1 VSSRVAPTEL
11 LPWALSQLPPGGVDA
26 SPALQLVAGDASNR
40 RYFRLELGSD
50 RYIVAQA
57 PPETEKNEAFLS
69 VRNLLADI
77 GVRVPEVLGV
87 DLSRGYLLLEDLGD
101 QMLLPLLNAT
111 TVDRYYC
118 QARAIL
124 LQLAL
129 PAGAARDLSLDLPAY
144 DEALLREEL
153 GRFGT
158 WFVEKLLGHSLSTQE
173 QGLIEAL
180 TVKLVASALEQPLAL
195 VHRDFHS
202 RNLMP
207 QPDGQ
212 LAVIDFQDAV
222 HGPVT
227 YDLVSLLRDCYIRWP
242 TQRVDRWALEHR
254 DQLLERGL
262 PGQID
267 DALFLRWFDWMG
279 LQRHIKVLGTFA
291 RLHLRDDKPGY
302 LQDLPLVIHYV
313 RQILEKYTDDEPAFA
328 EFGDWFDKA
337 LQPLIEQQPWGAP
350 Q

>member
-158 WFVEKLLGHSLSTQE
+158 WFVEKLLGHSVSTQE

-180 TVKLVASALEQPLAL
+180 TVKLVASALEQPVVL

>member
-1 VSSRVAPTEL
+1 MSSRVAPTEL
-11 LPWALSQLPPGGVDA
+11 LPWALSQLPPGGGDT
-26 SPALQLVAGDASNR
+26 SPDLQLVAGDASNR
-40 RYFRLELGSD
+40 RYFRLELGWD

-101 QMLLPLLNAT
+101 QMLLPLLNAR

-124 LQLAL
+124 LRLAL
-129 PAGAARDLSLDLPAY
+129 SAGAARDLSRDLPAY

-158 WFVEKLLGHSLSTQE
+158 WFVEKLLGYSLSTQE

-242 TQRVDRWALEHR
+242 TRRVDRWALEHR
-254 DQLLERGL
+254 DQLCERGL
-262 PGQID
+262 LID
-267 DALFLRWFDWMG
+267 VEDTLFLRWFDWMG

-313 RQILEKYTDDEPAFA
+313 RQVLEKYADGEPAFA
-328 EFGDWFDKA
+328 TFGEWFDTTV
-337 LQPLIEQQPWGAP
+337 QPLIEQQPWSAP
-350 Q
+350 

>member
-1 VSSRVAPTEL
+1 MSSRFAPTEL
-11 LPWALSQLPPGGVDA
+11 LPWALSQLPAGGVDA

-40 RYFRLELGSD
+40 RYFRLELGSG

-69 VRNLLADI
+69 VRELLADI
-77 GVRVPEVLGV
+77 GVRVPEVLGA
-87 DLSRGYLLLEDLGD
+87 DLARGYLLLEDLGD

-111 TVDRYYC
+111 TVDRFYC

-124 LQLAL
+124 LQLAV
-129 PAGAARDLSLDLPAY
+129 PAGAARDLPAY
-144 DEALLREEL
+144 DETLLREEL

-158 WFVEKLLGHSLSTQE
+158 WFVVALLGYSPNVQE
-173 QGLIEAL
+173 QNLIEAL
-180 TVKLVASALEQPLAL
+180 TEQLVASAMEQPVAL

-242 TQRVDRWALEHR
+242 AQRVDRWALEHR
-254 DQLLERGL
+254 DQLCDRGL
-262 PGQID
+262 LVEVE

-291 RLHLRDDKPGY
+291 RLYLRDGKPGY
-302 LQDLPLVIHYV
+302 LEDLPLVIHYV
-313 RQILEKYTDDEPAFA
+313 RQILEKYADDEPAFA
-328 EFGDWFDKA
+328 EFGDWFDTA
-337 LQPLIEQQPWGAP
+337 LRSLIEQQPWGAP

>member
-1 VSSRVAPTEL
+1 MSSRVAPTEL

-180 TVKLVASALEQPLAL
+180 TVKLVASAMEQPPAL

>member
-1 VSSRVAPTEL
+1 MSSRVAPTEL

-26 SPALQLVAGDASNR
+26 FPALQLVAGDASNR
-40 RYFRLELGSD
+40 RYFRLELGSG

-77 GVRVPEVLGV
+77 GVRVPEVFGV
-87 DLSRGYLLLEDLGD
+87 DLARGYLLLEDLGD

-111 TVDRYYC
+111 TADHYYG
-118 QARAIL
+118 QAGAIL

-129 PAGAARDLSLDLPAY
+129 PTDAARGLPGDLPVY
-144 DEALLREEL
+144 DEALLREES

-158 WFVEKLLGHSLSTQE
+158 WFVEKLLGYSLNVQE
-173 QGLIEAL
+173 QDLIEAL
-180 TVKLVASALEQPLAL
+180 TVKLVASALEQPVVL

-227 YDLVSLLRDCYIRWP
+227 YDLVSLLRDCYICWP
-242 TQRVDRWALEHR
+242 AQRVHRWALEHR
-254 DQLLERGL
+254 DQLCYRGL
-262 PGQID
+262 ID
-267 DALFLRWFDWMG
+267 EVEEAQFLSRYDWMG

-291 RLHLRDDKPGY
+291 RLYLRDGKPGY
-302 LQDLPLVIHYV
+302 LQDLPLVIYYV

-337 LQPLIEQQPWGAP
+337 LRPLIQRQPWGAP

>member
-1 VSSRVAPTEL
+1 MSSRFAPTEL
-11 LPWALSQLPPGGVDA
+11 LPWALSQLPAGGVDA

-40 RYFRLELGSD
+40 RYFRLELGSG

-69 VRNLLADI
+69 VRELLADI
-77 GVRVPEVLGV
+77 GVRVPEVLGA
-87 DLSRGYLLLEDLGD
+87 DLARGYLLLEDLGD

-111 TVDRYYC
+111 TVDRFYC

-124 LQLAL
+124 LQLAV
-129 PAGAARDLSLDLPAY
+129 PAGAARDLPAY
-144 DEALLREEL
+144 DETLLREEL

-158 WFVEKLLGHSLSTQE
+158 WFVVALLGYSPNVQE
-173 QGLIEAL
+173 QNLIEAL
-180 TVKLVASALEQPLAL
+180 TEQLVASAMEQPVAL

-242 TQRVDRWALEHR
+242 AQRVDRWALEHR
-254 DQLLERGL
+254 DQLCDRGL
-262 PGQID
+262 LVEVE

-291 RLHLRDDKPGY
+291 RLYLRDGKPGY
-302 LQDLPLVIHYV
+302 LEDLPLVIHYV
-313 RQILEKYTDDEPAFA
+313 RQILEKYADDEPAFA
-328 EFGDWFDKA
+328 EFGDWFDTA
-337 LQPLIEQQPWGAP
+337 LRPLIEQQPWGAP